1 MPWVIAIT
9 YDLVLYIGRR
19 LWHEVPIWGGR
30 ARGDQRPRATSLRE
44 RVRRMSIV
52 EMISGG
58 SGSPARDREETR
70 AELRKRQKLH
80 ARSLSGVSI
89 EEEDEEG
96 I

>member
-1 MPWVIAIT
+1 
-9 YDLVLYIGRR
+9 
-19 LWHEVPIWGGR
+19 
-30 ARGDQRPRATSLRE
+30 
-44 RVRRMSIV
+44 MSIV

-58 SGSPARDREETR
+58 GSSPARDREETR
-70 AELRKRQKLH
+70 AELRKRQILH